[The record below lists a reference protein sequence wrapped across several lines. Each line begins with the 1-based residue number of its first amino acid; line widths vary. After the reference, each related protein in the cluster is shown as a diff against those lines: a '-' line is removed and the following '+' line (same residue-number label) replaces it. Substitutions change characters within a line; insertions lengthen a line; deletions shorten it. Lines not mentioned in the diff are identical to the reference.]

1 MAPDD
6 PEQKGYQD
14 TTAIQHIR
22 LRQIVGG
29 ELKAAESPEF
39 PSRGPRTPILASAAH
54 PTRLHPYHPIIRHIP
69 TLLPPL
75 KAGRDTVHRVTMDLS
90 DNAIEFSTPRIIL
103 PDATLH
109 HARHNSPNVT
119 DCVLGMPE
127 KYQMHRFG
135 CLCRI
140 STIYHEFRLDLSIA
154 YRPVDGQSRSPASE
168 SGLSVATT
176 TPPIL
181 PFSF

>member
-39 PSRGPRTPILASAAH
+39 PSRGTRTPILASAAH
-54 PTRLHPYHPIIRHIP
+54 PTRLHPYHPIVRHIP
-69 TLLPPL
+69 AVLPRL
-75 KAGRDTVHRVTMDLS
+75 KAGRDTVDRVPTDLP

-103 PDATLH
+103 PDATQH

-119 DCVLGMPE
+119 DCVLGIPE
-127 KYQMHRFG
+127 KYQMRSFE
-135 CLCRI
+135 CLYRV
-140 STIYHEFRLDLSIA
+140 TTTHHEFRLGLSIA
-154 YRPVDGQSRSPASE
+154 YRLVDGPSRSPASV
-168 SGLSVATT
+168 SRLSVATT